1 MLLRSTDTEKNS
13 NNFLSALSLGK
24 YGIKKTYLHLAFA
37 LLFSVAV
44 TFFSKIANWNA
55 LAIAI
60 AIFIYGVYISNVG
73 LGLWRASRTVRQEIA
88 SFLNKA
94 VAVISVLFGIS
105 AIFNSLKLLLT
116 YL

>member
-37 LLFSVAV
+37 LLFAIAV
-44 TFFSKIANWNA
+44 DFFSKSANWNT

-60 AIFIYGVYISNVG
+60 AIFIYGIYITNVG

-94 VAVISVLFGIS
+94 VAVISILFGIS